1 MGKNLIISDYCY
13 TFAATNTHAT
23 MKSPRLF
30 FIFCHLLLGI
40 SIVSAKESDAI
51 RRNQVGYYPQQEKV
65 VVVEGV
71 NPKDIAVLGRTNDE
85 KASLNII
92 SLNQKGGMRLLDTVA
107 TEGGD
112 PCYVAENGRIALTA
126 NYSGGSMSVFSL
138 NGRNASRA

>member
-92 SLNQKGGMRLLDTVA
+92 SLNQKGGMRLLDTVTRGME
-107 TEGGD
+107 TEM
-112 PCYVAENGRIALTA
+112 GRDSIMYKRVLSRHPSCD
-126 NYSGGSMSVFSL
+126 SGSCL
-138 NGRNASRA
+138 H